1 MTTAQTA
8 AVRARE
14 LPLTSGWRSK
24 AALLVFAA
32 CIVAL
37 PILRYGFIRNNSFAF
52 DELVHIQAGYRYWQC
67 GEFAN
72 NPEHPP
78 LVKLIAAAPIRHW
91 QIDAFSSACGTQVVS
106 SRSGDG
112 AIAFSV
118 FQSPN
123 AGKVLWKARST
134 LIVFPL
140 LLLMSVFFAVRR
152 WFGDLAAAIA
162 VLLVTLEPTLVAHG
176 SFVTTD
182 MAVAAT
188 LFLTIVLG
196 VEYVR
201 RPSWWLGGCC
211 GAVLGLALASKH
223 SAVLLP
229 FLLLI
234 TMWLT
239 LLGHRSPRQAWFRA
253 TMAWLAACVIGIT
266 LLWATYGFRYNALP
280 QEAKPAYNVQQ
291 SFQRAGMQNRV
302 SAHLVVFA
310 SRHHFL
316 PEAYLAG
323 LADILTYSERPTFFF
338 GRFYDKGFWYYF
350 PVALAIKLTIGVL
363 LLAIAALLTPAV
375 WRKHR
380 VNLIP
385 IMFPPLAYLAIAMLG
400 KIDIGVRHILPV
412 IPFLIVIASVG
423 AAEWVGRSRRAALVV
438 AALVAV
444 SVFSSLR
451 AAPLQLSYANEA
463 FGGSNNTYRLLGD
476 SNVDWGNT
484 SRQLKSYLFEHHL
497 KGSSCAV
504 ARGPLFHEPTECI
517 ELPNFLA
524 DLYAPSVAPPFPES
538 FKGTLI
544 LQPFAASWSSAYIP
558 LMMRTPVAEAAHGT
572 ILVYEGEFDLRQ
584 VAAIRHLTR
593 GLKLMSS
600 DPAAAQQELS
610 QAEQNCAE
618 SECDWVHE
626 LIKSTKK

>member
-1 MTTAQTA
+1 MTTSQTA
-8 AVRARE
+8 AVRASEVPR
-14 LPLTSGWRSK
+14 PSDWRST
-24 AALLVFAA
+24 ATILVFAT
-32 CIVAL
+32 CIIAL
-37 PILRYGFIRNNSFAF
+37 PMFRYGFMRANSFAF
-52 DELVHIQAGYRYWQC
+52 DELIHIQAGYRYWQC

-78 LVKLIAAAPIRHW
+78 LVKFLAAAPVRNW

-106 SRSGDG
+106 SRSGDV
-112 AIAFSV
+112 AIAISI

-123 AGKVLWKARST
+123 ASKVLWKARSL

-182 MAVAAT
+182 MAITAT
-188 LFLTIVLG
+188 LFLTIVLS

-201 RPSWWLGGCC
+201 SPRWWLGGCC
-211 GAVLGLALASKH
+211 GVALGLALASKH

-229 FLLLI
+229 ILLLI

-239 LLGHRSPRQAWFRA
+239 LFVQRSPKEAWFRA
-253 TMAWLAACVIGIT
+253 TKAWVAACEIGIV
-266 LLWATYGFRYNALP
+266 LLLSSYGFRYNALP
-280 QEAKPAYNVQQ
+280 QEAKPAYDVQQ
-291 SFQRAGMQNRV
+291 SFEHQRMENRV
-302 SAHLVVFA
+302 PSHLVVFA
-310 SRHHFL
+310 SRHHLL

-323 LADILTYSERPTFFF
+323 LADILTSSERPTYFF
-338 GRFYDKGFWYYF
+338 GRFYEKGFWYYF
-350 PVALAIKLTIGVL
+350 PVALAIKLTISVL
-363 LLAIAALLTPAV
+363 LLAIAALLTPSV
-375 WRKHR
+375 WRKHH

-385 IMFPPLAYLAIAMLG
+385 IVFPPSAYLAIAMLG
-400 KIDIGVRHILPV
+400 KMDIGVRHVLPV

-423 AAEWVGRSRRAALVV
+423 AAEWAGRSRRSALVV
-438 AALVAV
+438 GGLVAV

-484 SRQLKSYLFEHHL
+484 SGQLNGYLSAHHL
-497 KGSSCAV
+497 QGSSCAV
-504 ARGPLFHEPTECI
+504 ASGPLFREPSQCI
-517 ELPNFLA
+517 ELPNVLA
-524 DLYAPSVAPPFPES
+524 DLYAHSVPPPFPET

-544 LQPFAASWSSAYIP
+544 IQPFAASWSSAYIP

-572 ILVYEGEFDLRQ
+572 ILVYEGEFDLKQ
-584 VAAIRHLTR
+584 VAAIRHVTR
-593 GLKLMSS
+593 GMRLMPS
-600 DPAAAQQELS
+600 DPAAAQQEFS

-618 SECDWVHE
+618 SECGWVHE
-626 LIKSTKK
+626 LEKSMKK